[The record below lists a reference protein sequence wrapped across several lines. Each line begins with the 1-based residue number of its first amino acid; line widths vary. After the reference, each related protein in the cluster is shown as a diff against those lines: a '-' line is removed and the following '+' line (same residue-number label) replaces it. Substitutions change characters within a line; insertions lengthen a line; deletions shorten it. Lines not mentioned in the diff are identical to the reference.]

1 MLNKPLLNQRMLP
14 ALLDLGLDER
24 LNNSK
29 ASTSSGQ
36 SLLSRYKTACVNS
49 QSSFGLVNQFLREAQ
64 DLMFDPG
71 VRGVAESLS
80 DYISQN
86 RTSWA
91 LGTVCENIRRSQSSF
106 NKLNL
111 IAAQRAERLLEMDES
126 EVNRYL
132 RAGALKDVMY
142 CAPIRSVVRQVL
154 GSQDIVE
161 STTQFR
167 KSTPVSFVEESSN
180 GLCWMIEGHLFE
192 LSPDGVLSELSE
204 NPGLS
209 RLFFEMNS
217 ILRPVRE
224 GGISISKDP
233 ENPEKVLFEAEVLG
247 QGKFSISENGQ
258 ITRTTSEGSE
268 SFGISGFREWAD
280 MRVRGVSQNRKAL
293 VGQALENLAR
303 LAENTEQ
310 IVLLDQCAV
319 YETLRGSRFLVIEND
334 SELLAES
341 LDGNSSGRWKVQDS
355 GLNVLEFLRS
365 KTNTELGEIYES
377 SLRKSIEKADEAHA
391 QEIRESLEQ
400 KTEADLRER
409 ISRLAEQYKNDP
421 VRLAVLSRLG
431 SQLAEL

>member
-1 MLNKPLLNQRMLP
+1 MLNKSLLN
-14 ALLDLGLDER
+14 LGLDER
-24 LNNSK
+24 LNNSR

-36 SLLSRYKTACVNS
+36 SLLGRYKTACVNG
-49 QSSFGLVNQFLREAQ
+49 QVGFWLVNQFLKEAR
-64 DLMFDPG
+64 DLMYDPG
-71 VRGVAESLS
+71 IREVSESLS

-86 RTSWA
+86 KTSWA
-91 LGTVCENIRRSQSSF
+91 LGTVCENIRQSQSSF

-111 IAAQRAERLLEMDES
+111 IAAQRAEKLLEMDEGD
-126 EVNRYL
+126 VNRYL

-154 GSQDIVE
+154 GRQDIVE
-161 STTQFR
+161 STTQYR
-167 KSTPVSFVEESSN
+167 RSTPVSFVEKSSN
-180 GLCWMIEGHLFE
+180 GFCWMVEGHLFE
-192 LSPDGVLSELSE
+192 LGSDGSLRELSE

-209 RLFFEMNS
+209 QLFFEMNS
-217 ILRPVRE
+217 ILRSARE
-224 GGISISKDP
+224 GGVSISKDP
-233 ENPEKVLFEAEVLG
+233 EDPEKVLFETEVLG
-247 QGKFSISENGQ
+247 QGRFSVDENGR
-258 ITRTTSEGSE
+258 ITRITSEGSQ
-268 SFGISGFREWAD
+268 SFDINGFREWSD

-303 LAENTEQ
+303 LAENTGY

-319 YETLRGSRFLVIEND
+319 YETLRGSRFLVVENG

-341 LDGNSSGRWKVQDS
+341 LDGNSGGRWKVQDS

-365 KTNTELGEIYES
+365 KTNTELGEVYEGC
-377 SLRKSIEKADEAHA
+377 LRKSIEEADETHA
-391 QEIRESLEQ
+391 REIRENLEQ
-400 KTEADLRER
+400 MTESGLRER